1 MAYRMATQV
10 TISARLRG
18 AIQRTDLDQADVAP
32 LVGANPRTV
41 SRWLAEQSQPR
52 TEARRRLLEIL
63 AVLESLSS
71 VLQPQAAHDWLYT
84 PNQLVEHRK
93 PIELLEAGDW
103 RTVLG
108 LIDALAEGVFV

>member
-1 MAYRMATQV
+1 MANQATL
-10 TISARLRG
+10 ARRLRG
-18 AIQRTDLDQADVAP
+18 AAENTDLDQADLAG
-32 LVGANPRTV
+32 LVGTNPRTV
-41 SRWLAEQSQPR
+41 ARWLTEQTEPR
-52 TEARRRLLEIL
+52 TEARRKLLEIL

-71 VLQPQAAHDWLYT
+71 VLEPQAAHDWLYS
-84 PNQLVEHRK
+84 PNSLIQHRK

>member
-1 MAYRMATQV
+1 MASHATL
-10 TISARLRG
+10 ARRLRG
-18 AIQRTDLDQADVAP
+18 ATEKTDLDQADLAG

-41 SRWLAEQSQPR
+41 ARWFTEETEPR
-52 TEARRRLLEIL
+52 TDARRKLLEIL

-71 VLQPQAAHDWLYT
+71 VLEPRAAHDWLYS
-84 PNQLVEHRK
+84 PNTLIEHRK